1 LKGRSITNHFCDVL
15 VAGGGVS
22 GVSAAV
28 AAARAG
34 AKTVLVEKENY
45 LGGAGYAGLFQY
57 ICGLYLNSNA
67 APIETLNGGIA
78 RGIAAKLNKLSPQR
92 TVKKI
97 GQVFVLPYSKENLR
111 SVLISLC
118 SQESNLTIFYDATV
132 ASVKKKNM
140 KIIEVALNAPVSKTI
155 HPYSTDKSPHPPF
168 TKGGQGGIKEEKI
181 VHKITPKI
189 VIDCTGDGDVS
200 AMAGADFE
208 LSPLSRRQLAGFTI
222 RLKGLKD
229 CDKTLPVKVPYYL
242 SQAAE
247 QKLVPAYFKFTVFG
261 QGESPDEGFLKINIP
276 SENSKREQAVL
287 KDAMKA
293 LCYLADKLPSF
304 KDTYIIETSLKV
316 LNREGRRISCEYIL
330 TEDDILNARKF
341 DDAVVKNSWPIEL
354 WENNKGTVYKYIKQ
368 GDYYEIPFR
377 CLKVKSFA
385 NLLVA
390 GRCIS
395 VTREA
400 LGSTRVMGTCMSL
413 GEQAGKA
420 AAYFVKN
427 GRYPY

>member
-1 LKGRSITNHFCDVL
+1 MELINNTCDVL

-22 GVSAAV
+22 GAAAAV
-28 AAARAG
+28 AAARGG

-45 LGGAGYAGLFQY
+45 LGGTGYAGLFQY
-57 ICGLYLNSNA
+57 ICGLYLNGDA
-67 APIETLNGGIA
+67 EPIETLNGGIA
-78 RGIAAKLNKLSPQR
+78 REIVARLNKQSPQR
-92 TVKKI
+92 TIKKI
-97 GQVFVLPYSKENLR
+97 GQVFVLPYSKEDLR
-111 SVLISLC
+111 SVFISLC
-118 SQESNLTIFYDATV
+118 SKESNLAIFYDAAI

-140 KIIEVALNAPVSKTI
+140 KIIKVAVNR
-155 HPYSTDKSPHPPF
+155 
-168 TKGGQGGIKEEKI
+168 QGTLRNI
-181 VHKITPKI
+181 VPKI

-200 AMAGADFE
+200 VMAGADFE
-208 LSPLSRRQLAGFTI
+208 LSPLSKRQLAGFTI
-222 RLKGLKD
+222 RVKGLKV
-229 CDKTLPVKVPYYL
+229 CDEKLPVKVPYYL
-242 SQAAE
+242 LQAVK
-247 QKLVPAYFKFTVFG
+247 QKLLPAYFKFTVFG

-276 SENSKREQAVL
+276 SENSKLEQAVL
-287 KDAMKA
+287 KNAIKA
-293 LCYLADKLPSF
+293 LSYLADKLPSF
-304 KDTYIIETSLKV
+304 KNAYIIETSLKV
-316 LNREGRRISCEYIL
+316 LNREGRRVCGEYTL
-330 TEDDILNARKF
+330 SENDILNARKF

-354 WENNKGTVYKYIKQ
+354 WENKKWTAYKYIKQ